1 MFRQTHKGNIDHRTN
16 WRRRWDLNPAV
27 CPSVWVDAAVQ
38 ADWPRTAHDWQ
49 EDGEKKK
56 RHAVGCNSCRMEFHQ
71 FSRSRVISQ
80 KKKISFIGLMASF
93 KTGFKL
99 SLFWKYAKYKNVH
112 NILYT
117 NQTLANLRLQC
128 LH

>member
-16 WRRRWDLNPAV
+16 WQRRWDLNPAV
-27 CPSVWVDAAVQ
+27 CPSVWVAAAVQ

-49 EDGEKKK
+49 EDGDVKKKKK
-56 RHAVGCNSCRMEFHQ
+56 RHEVGCYSCRIEFHP
-71 FSRSRVISQ
+71 FSRSRAISQ
-80 KKKISFIGLMASF
+80 KKKISFTGLMPSF

-99 SLFWKYAKYKNVH
+99 SVFWKYAKENVH

-117 NQTLANLRLQC
+117 NQTLANLRLQ
-128 LH
+128 